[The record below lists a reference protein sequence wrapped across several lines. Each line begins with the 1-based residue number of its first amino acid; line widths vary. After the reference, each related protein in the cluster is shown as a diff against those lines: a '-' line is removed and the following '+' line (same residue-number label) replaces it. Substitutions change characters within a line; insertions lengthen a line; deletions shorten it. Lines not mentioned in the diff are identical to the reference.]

1 LTDRLGY
8 GAVDDRTMPAVVY
21 GLYLLAFATGVT
33 AIVGVILAYVNRDAA
48 SPKMRTHYVFLIR
61 TFWMALGWCVLGL
74 LLFAVGLPL
83 SVVLIGLPLLALSWV
98 IWALVGV
105 WYAVRLV
112 IGVIYLARDE
122 PYPRP
127 YSLLA

>member
-33 AIVGVILAYVNRDAA
+33 AVIGVILAYVNRDAA
-48 SPKMRTHYVFLIR
+48 GPKMRTHYVLLIR

-74 LLFAVGLPL
+74 LLFVVGLPL

-112 IGVIYLARDE
+112 IGVICLARDE